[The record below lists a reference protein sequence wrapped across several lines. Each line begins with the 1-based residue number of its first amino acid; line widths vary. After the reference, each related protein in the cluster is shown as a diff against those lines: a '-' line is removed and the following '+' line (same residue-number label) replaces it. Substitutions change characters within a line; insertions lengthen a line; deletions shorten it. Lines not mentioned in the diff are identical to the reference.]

1 MSLLKI
7 LESENAYISVSE
19 LITRL
24 TLAKVDMTVAFN
36 FDFNLLSHSV
46 VA

>member
-7 LESENAYISVSE
+7 LESENAYIGVSA

-24 TLAKVDMTVAFN
+24 TLAKVDITVAFN
-36 FDFNLLSHSV
+36 FNFSLLSHSV